1 MNHANSVQEEFG
13 SLWASSKEMHYLE
26 CQVGLSL
33 TLFSSNMT
41 QFGNPVDNWAVC
53 FSHCDAF
60 FWVRKEEKS
69 FRVVKYPDGTI

>member
-1 MNHANSVQEEFG
+1 MQRYGGMKDHLSIRP
-13 SLWASSKEMHYLE
+13 SILASICL
-26 CQVGLSL
+26 GLSR